1 ARTGSRHARGCRTRT
16 TSSRRSAPH
25 ARSWPGRRSPAP
37 HARHAC
43 RCHTSERPGSWCSR
57 CLLSCRHEKSPAPS
71 CERAGREPGVSRS
84 ARAFRRAR
92 SRPPLHRRAAH
103 ARTHTHMHADG
114 RDGALHTLVL
124 EFVDENKTG
133 PDGSYR
139 RAIATLAPCLTWR
152 QAAAN
157 HHGLRACGPI
167 ITHAATKC
175 QAAGHLHRAARGAVS
190 LTPVLPR
197 TLGPRVH
204 GQQCN
209 DLTTL
214 VALEL
219 DGDPA
224 AKVDE
229 GVGRRRHQLERLP
242 I

>member
-1 ARTGSRHARGCRTRT
+1 
-16 TSSRRSAPH
+16 
-25 ARSWPGRRSPAP
+25 
-37 HARHAC
+37 
-43 RCHTSERPGSWCSR
+43 
-57 CLLSCRHEKSPAPS
+57 
-71 CERAGREPGVSRS
+71 
-84 ARAFRRAR
+84 R

-124 EFVDENKTG
+124 EFVDENKKG

-139 RAIATLAPCLTWR
+139 RAIASLAPCLTWR

-175 QAAGHLHRAARGAVS
+175 QSARHLHRAARSEVS

-197 TLGPRVH
+197 TLAPRVH
-204 GQQCN
+204 GHQCN
-209 DLTTL
+209 DLTTP

-219 DGDPA
+219 VRDTA
-224 AKVDE
+224 TKVVE
-229 GVGRRRHQLERLP
+229 GVGRRQQQHERRLT
-242 I
+242 ILREHEQH